1 MSKKALLKAALP
13 MMVASAM
20 LGTNQ
25 YTEHEIKDNGKKP
38 LKLTRG
44 YEHKGKSPERL
55 EKRRANRKRLKAK
68 KNAKKGVYAKKI
80 TYSKKRGN

>member
-1 MSKKALLKAALP
+1 MNKKALLKAALP
-13 MMVASAM
+13 IMVAGAM

-25 YTEHEIKDNGKKP
+25 YNEHEIKDNGKKP

-68 KNAKKGVYAKKI
+68 KNAKKGVYKNKI
-80 TYSKKRGN
+80 KYPRKRS